1 MACSSGWLGKPNEN
15 LLLWLAETTTRPED
29 LFLWLAETT
38 TRRPAPVA
46 GKDNKTKTHV
56 AGRDNHTT
64 TYSCGLAE
72 TITQTEDLWLAKTIT
87 RPEDLLLWLAETK
100 SHGSK
105 DHFLRPGRDWQRQS
119 QGSCANNLPPRE
131 LSRLVLTENRWGLS

>member
-1 MACSSGWLGKPNEN
+1 MNVDG
-15 LLLWLAETTTRPED
+15 
-29 LFLWLAETT
+29 LFLGLAQKTK
-38 TRRPAPVA
+38 RKPAPVA
-46 GKDNKTKTHV
+46 GRDNNAAGISIPL
-56 AGRDNHTT
+56 AGRDNHTKT
-64 TYSCGLAE
+64 CSRGWQRQQNEDSCGWQLLWLAE
-72 TITQTEDLWLAKTIT
+72 TITQTKDLWLAETIT

-131 LSRLVLTENRWGLS
+131 LSRLVLTENRWRLS

>member
-56 AGRDNHTT
+56 AGRDNHTDRRLVA
-64 TYSCGLAE
+64 G
-72 TITQTEDLWLAKTIT
+72 
-87 RPEDLLLWLAETK
+87 
-100 SHGSK
+100 K
-105 DHFLRPGRDWQRQS
+105 DNHAARGPSPVVGRDKIAR
-119 QGSCANNLPPRE
+119 
-131 LSRLVLTENRWGLS
+131 V